1 MTEYICY
8 DCEYSTKIRT
18 HYQRHLATN
27 KHLKNCGKEKNKNI
41 NLPLYTAENP
51 HKTAEIAQKGIN
63 PRTNT
68 AQNRRKPAENHT
80 NQKYTFSVSCEY
92 CSREFTRLDTKTR
105 HLNKFCKAKILKDKD
120 DEDNKKEIEQ
130 LKNQIDKLIDK
141 VNTPNGGN
149 TYHTHIGNKTSTTT
163 TNNKMETNNTL
174 NLDNSVNL
182 NIFGKENLSM
192 LTDEVK
198 KELIKGPYKMMPK
211 LLEMIYF
218 NKKFPENHTMKM
230 VNKNKELMKVH
241 KKSGWELVDK
251 IDTIDYLLEDKNYH
265 VDNFYDENSD
275 EFSQFIKRT
284 YKNFRRLFDNR
295 DKDLWKQI
303 KRDVDLLLWN
313 NM

>member
-27 KHLKNCGKEKNKNI
+27 KHLKNCGKEKNKNK
-41 NLPLYTAENP
+41 NSSLYTAENP
-51 HKTAEIAQKGIN
+51 HKTAEISKKGIN

-80 NQKYTFSVSCEY
+80 NQKYTFSASCEY
-92 CSREFTRLDTKTR
+92 CGREFTRLDTKTR
-105 HLNKFCKAKILKDKD
+105 HQNKFCKAKILKDKE

-141 VNTPNGGN
+141 VNTPSGGN

-163 TNNKMETNNTL
+163 TNKIENNNTL

-182 NIFGKENLSM
+182 NVFGRENLSM
-192 LTDEVK
+192 VTDEVK
-198 KELIKGPYKMMPK
+198 KEMIKGPYKMMPK
-211 LLEMIYF
+211 LLQMIYF
-218 NKKFPENHTMKM
+218 NEKYPENHTMKM

-251 IDTIDYLLEDKNYH
+251 VDTIDYLLEDKNYQ